1 MYQKGYT
8 LIELII
14 VISVISIVVVVS
26 PVSRNIY
33 RTLETLVSV
42 RNMMLDFRWTR
53 YQAIKDNRELR
64 VKVYRADDIYRK
76 DEDSDI
82 DYVIFDDNN
91 NEIIRSGSYPN
102 YLVLYKN
109 LNEKRITDNYYDRI
123 KFNNDGTAL
132 HGTVG
137 LKYGT
142 KMYKIVVSR
151 LGRVRIA
158 K

>member
-8 LIELII
+8 LIELIT
-14 VISVISIVVVVS
+14 VISVISIVIIVS

-42 RNMMLDFRWTR
+42 RNIMLDFRWAR
-53 YQAIKDNRELR
+53 YQAIKNNRELR
-64 VKVYRADDIYRK
+64 VKVFKEDDLYQE

-82 DYVIFDDNN
+82 DYIIFDDNS
-91 NEIIRSGSYPN
+91 NEIVRHGNYPN

-109 LNEKRITDNYYDRI
+109 LNEKRITDDYYDRI
-123 KFNNDGTAL
+123 KFNHDGTAL

-137 LKYGT
+137 FKYGA
-142 KMYKIVVSR
+142 KMFKIVVSR

>member
-8 LIELII
+8 LVELVV
-14 VISVISIVVVVS
+14 VISVISIVVIVS
-26 PVSRNIY
+26 PVSRNIF
-33 RTLETLVSV
+33 RTVETLVSV
-42 RNMMLDFRWTR
+42 RNMMLDFRWAR
-53 YQAIKDNRELR
+53 YQAINSNRELR
-64 VKVYRADDIYRK
+64 VRVYRTDDLYRE
-76 DEDSDI
+76 DEDADI
-82 DYVIFDDNN
+82 DYIIFDDNN
-91 NEIIRSGSYPN
+91 DEIIRSGSYPN

-109 LNEKRITDNYYDRI
+109 LNEVKITDNYYERI
-123 KFNNDGTAL
+123 KFNYDGTAL

-137 LKYGT
+137 FKYGA

>member
-1 MYQKGYT
+1 LYQKGYT

-42 RNMMLDFRWTR
+42 RNMMLDFRWAR

-64 VKVYRADDIYRK
+64 VRVYRADDLYRE

-82 DYVIFDDNN
+82 DYIIYDEKND
-91 NEIIRSGSYPN
+91 EIIRSGSYPN

-109 LNEKRITDNYYDRI
+109 LNEQRITDNYYDRI
-123 KFNNDGTAL
+123 KFNYDGTAL
-132 HGTVG
+132 HGTIG
-137 LKYGT
+137 FKYGA
-142 KMYKIVVSR
+142 KVYKIVVSR

>member
-1 MYQKGYT
+1 MAQKGYT
-8 LIELII
+8 LIELIV

-42 RNMMLDFRWTR
+42 RNIMLDFRWAR
-53 YQAIKDNRELR
+53 YQAINDNRELR
-64 VKVYRADDIYRK
+64 VKVFREGDQYEEAG
-76 DEDSDI
+76 DSELGYI
-82 DYVIFDDNN
+82 IFDDHS
-91 NEIIRSGSYPN
+91 NEILRSGSYPN
-102 YLVLYKN
+102 YLILYKN
-109 LNEKRITDNYYDRI
+109 LNEKRVTKDYYDRI
-123 KFNNDGTAL
+123 KFKYDGTAL

-137 LKYGT
+137 FKYGSRI
-142 KMYKIVVSR
+142 YKIVVSR